1 MSWERISRLLVM
13 PDSKPYCEYLGDA
26 LDAAACDNPVTK
38 VIHLRIDGQDE
49 AFFCCSA
56 HADAFVEEEVERYE
70 RMEEYGPDLSEQSCE
85 DTLRV
90 HFDAGSGLIGKTL
103 LQDKQTRVKYKTAG
117 MMKKKVIPKKTL
129 HN

>member
-1 MSWERISRLLVM
+1 MSWEKISRLLVM

-56 HADAFVEEEVERYE
+56 HADAFVEEEAKRYE
-70 RMEEYGPDLSEQSCE
+70 RTEDYVPDLSHPSCE
-85 DTLRV
+85 DRLQVR
-90 HFDAGSGLIGKTL
+90 FDVGSGLIGSAL
-103 LQDKQTRVKYKTAG
+103 LRNEQTPGRYKAAG
-117 MMKKKVIPKKTL
+117 MIKKKVIPKKPL